1 MAIEKAIFLLI
12 LDAIFIGNII
22 IAHKTIKDMK
32 LTIIEMQLDLFG
44 INPRKEY
51 KLWTLVLLESI
62 SIWFNAVFKSF
73 KVTPSKN
80 KFPSEIDG
88 IVKSES
94 MQIIFSFTV
103 VFLKKK

>member
-51 KLWTLVLLESI
+51 KL
-62 SIWFNAVFKSF
+62 
-73 KVTPSKN
+73 
-80 KFPSEIDG
+80 
-88 IVKSES
+88 
-94 MQIIFSFTV
+94 
-103 VFLKKK
+103 